1 MARTYSE
8 EFLINVHKLDADRE
22 GVKLAKACIK
32 ANLPAHYV
40 ADVLN
45 VSRMTVHSWFRG
57 KPIRDKNS
65 QAIKAFM
72 KLLDES
78 LADGVLPAT
87 TIQDAKD
94 YAHKAKVKLNTVE
107 Q

>member
-8 EFLINVHKLDADRE
+8 AFLINVHKLDAERE

-40 ADVLN
+40 ANALG
-45 VSRMTVHSWFRG
+45 VSRMTIYSWFRG
-57 KPIRDKNS
+57 KPIRDKNTQLVKS
-65 QAIKAFM
+65 FIKA
-72 KLLDES
+72 LDDGM
-78 LADGVLPAT
+78 ADGVLPAT
-87 TIQDAKD
+87 TMISAKEYTD
-94 YAHKAKVKLNTVE
+94 SVSLKLST